1 MAGQTWPD
9 PQMMIHIDQ
18 DWGYWSAAVAAHN
31 VSATYFTGPG
41 TGPFSGSV
49 CIGAQAGTTQCGHPN
64 EKLGWTI
71 MQGGEVK
78 LAFIS
83 PGDRAGY
90 FLHYGQGATAYSG
103 GNALASADLFGAG
116 NRVALGWLADGVF
129 VNGSSIELT
138 TASTVG
144 AAFEHYWT
152 PAWRS
157 DLTGAYSRISY
168 SAAAKAYFSDVG
180 GCTPAGANHGGT
192 KSINVTFTDCN
203 PDWQFLQAGLATWWT
218 PVDGLQFGV
227 EGLHTHVWTAFK
239 ATGTIIANA
248 PGARPVGAYSI
259 KNEGIW
265 SAVFRIQ
272 RSYNTRDRT

>member
-1 MAGQTWPD
+1 
-9 PQMMIHIDQ
+9 
-18 DWGYWSAAVAAHN
+18 
-31 VSATYFTGPG
+31 
-41 TGPFSGSV
+41 
-49 CIGAQAGTTQCGHPN
+49 
-64 EKLGWTI
+64 

-180 GCTPAGANHGGT
+180 GCTPAAPTTAAQNRSTSHSPTATPTGNFCRPGWPRGGRRWMAC
-192 KSINVTFTDCN
+192 S
-203 PDWQFLQAGLATWWT
+203 
-218 PVDGLQFGV
+218 
-227 EGLHTHVWTAFK
+227 
-239 ATGTIIANA
+239 
-248 PGARPVGAYSI
+248 
-259 KNEGIW
+259 
-265 SAVFRIQ
+265 SA
-272 RSYNTRDRT
+272 